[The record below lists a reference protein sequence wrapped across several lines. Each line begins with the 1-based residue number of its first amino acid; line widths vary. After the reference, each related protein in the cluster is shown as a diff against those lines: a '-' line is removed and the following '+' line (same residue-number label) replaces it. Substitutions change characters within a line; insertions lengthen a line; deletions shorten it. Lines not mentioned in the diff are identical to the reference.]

1 MAPSPF
7 VLITLTILRASFL
20 AEASSSNCL
29 ARCECK
35 KIRDELEATCLLE
48 DFQHLTTSILR
59 PAKIQS
65 LKISLAKEV
74 ETVPNGLF
82 KNFTKL
88 ENLDLS
94 NNSIRDIEDGAFSN
108 LIYLQRLDL
117 SSNQLE
123 SWRGNLTNELPQL
136 MFLNISDN
144 TNLTLP
150 PAVMKLRRLKE
161 IRGVTWNKHCL
172 NCKLVR
178 NYTFQNE
185 DLKKDDIDISV
196 SQLVK
201 GDYISGKKFNCRMNR
216 LVVSESLVNY
226 AKHGFFALCL
236 QEEHSACLKSE
247 VRVTPVHRCWDLA
260 NKILNVVYF
269 TSPIA
274 LVLNLTVV
282 LVSLTTK
289 VLRRKVTMLLT
300 SSMAASD
307 LLVSVY
313 SIMLITARKMPYVE
327 YLVYQEGLFCN
338 TLGFMWLTGQIVS
351 YKTSLWLTIERF
363 LAIVYSMEPS
373 VRITRGR
380 AVTLI
385 VFTWCLG
392 LAVATLPLAKISVY
406 TSNTYCVPI
415 RPIKDIPHSYEMSIA
430 LSVWGMLV
438 YFTIIPL
445 YIKIFISVR
454 KTSEQAGIRRDGS
467 VAKKIAILVMSN
479 MVFFFLPVV
488 IGFLWL
494 TTNLKNTM
502 SPQNREILTGVI
514 PTILFSFNAFI
525 NPLLYAF
532 RAEKFQESIKMRF
545 DTICL
550 RKPERNLVPLAI
562 LIMQIPRKNAVVH

>member
-1 MAPSPF
+1 M
-7 VLITLTILRASFL
+7 
-20 AEASSSNCL
+20 
-29 ARCECK
+29 
-35 KIRDELEATCLLE
+35 
-48 DFQHLTTSILR
+48 Q
-59 PAKIQS
+59 
-65 LKISLAKEV
+65 KEGQ
-74 ETVPNGLF
+74 TVPNGLF
-82 KNFTKL
+82 KNFTSL
-88 ENLDLS
+88 EN
-94 NNSIRDIEDGAFSN
+94 
-108 LIYLQRLDL
+108 LDL
-117 SSNQLE
+117 SSNQLVN
-123 SWRGNLTNELPQL
+123 WRGNLTNELSRL

-150 PAVMKLRRLKE
+150 PAAMKLRRLKE
-161 IRGVTWNKHCL
+161 ISGVTWNEHCL
-172 NCKLVR
+172 NCMLVR

-196 SQLVK
+196 SQLGK
-201 GDYISGKKFNCRMNR
+201 GDYIAGKKVNCRVNR
-216 LVVSESLVNY
+216 LVVSKSLVLF
-226 AKHGFFALCL
+226 AKHGFFPLCL
-236 QEEHSACLKSE
+236 EQEHSACFKSE
-247 VRVTPVHRCWDLA
+247 VQVTPVHRCWDLD

-289 VLRRKVTMLLT
+289 DLRRNVTMLLT

-313 SIMLITARKMPYVE
+313 SIILITARKMPYVE
-327 YLVYQEGLFCN
+327 YLVYLEGLCN
-338 TLGFMWLTGQIVS
+338 ALGFMWLTGQIVT

-363 LAIVYSMEPS
+363 LAIVYCMEPS

-380 AVTLI
+380 AVSLI
-385 VFTWCLG
+385 AFTWCLG

-494 TTNLKNTM
+494 TTNLKDTM
-502 SPQNREILTGVI
+502 SPQKREILTGVI
-514 PTILFSFNAFI
+514 PTLLFSLNAFI

-532 RAEKFQESIKMRF
+532 RTEKFQEAIKMRF
-545 DTICL
+545 YTICL
-550 RKPERNLVPLAI
+550 RKPRAESCSTCYSNYANSEKKRNGSLAPMPLPKPHKLGSTTESEFVTACF
-562 LIMQIPRKNAVVH
+562 

>member
-1 MAPSPF
+1 MKF
-7 VLITLTILRASFL
+7 LIDNSV
-20 AEASSSNCL
+20 
-29 ARCECK
+29 
-35 KIRDELEATCLLE
+35 
-48 DFQHLTTSILR
+48 DFMCH
-59 PAKIQS
+59 A
-65 LKISLAKEV
+65 
-74 ETVPNGLF
+74 
-82 KNFTKL
+82 
-88 ENLDLS
+88 LS
-94 NNSIRDIEDGAFSN
+94 NSIFNFFLNCR
-108 LIYLQRLDL
+108 DL
-117 SSNQLE
+117 SSNQLVK
-123 SWRGNLTNELPQL
+123 WKGNLTNELPQL

-178 NYTFQNE
+178 NYTSQNE

-201 GDYISGKKFNCRMNR
+201 GDYISGKKFNCRVNR
-216 LVVSESLVNY
+216 LVVNESLVNY
-226 AKHGFFALCL
+226 AKHGFFPLCL
-236 QEEHSACLKSE
+236 EEEHSACLKSE
-247 VRVTPVHRCWDLA
+247 VRVTPVHHCWDLD

-289 VLRRKVTMLLT
+289 VLRRNVTMLLT

-307 LLVSVY
+307 LLISVY
-313 SIMLITARKMPYVE
+313 SIILVTARKMPYVE
-327 YLVYQEGLFCN
+327 FLVYLEGLCN
-338 TLGFMWLTGQIVS
+338 ALGFMWLTGQIVT

-363 LAIVYSMEPS
+363 LAIVYCMEPS

-430 LSVWGMLV
+430 LSVWGILV

-454 KTSEQAGIRRDGS
+454 KTSEQAGISRDGS

-488 IGFLWL
+488 IAFLWL
-494 TTNLKNTM
+494 TTDLKNTM

-514 PTILFSFNAFI
+514 PTLLFSFNAFI

-532 RAEKFQESIKMRF
+532 RAEKFQEAIKMRF

-550 RKPERNLVPLAI
+550 RKPRAESCSTSYSNYGNSEKKRSGSLAPTPLPKPHRVGSTIENEFLAS
-562 LIMQIPRKNAVVH
+562 RF